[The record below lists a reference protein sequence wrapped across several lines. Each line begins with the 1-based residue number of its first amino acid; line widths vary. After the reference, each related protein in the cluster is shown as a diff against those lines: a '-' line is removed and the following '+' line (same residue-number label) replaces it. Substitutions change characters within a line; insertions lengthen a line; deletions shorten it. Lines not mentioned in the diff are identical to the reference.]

1 MLRFN
6 VQIDQINMF
15 YSFFFNEIK
24 VLETS
29 SQFANECISCNI
41 LIKIKLN
48 VNILFSSRTR
58 N

>member
-1 MLRFN
+1 MLHFN
-6 VQIDQINMF
+6 VQIEQINMF
-15 YSFFFNEIK
+15 YSFFNEIK

>member
-1 MLRFN
+1 MLHFN
-6 VQIDQINMF
+6 MQIEQINMF
-15 YSFFFNEIK
+15 YSFFNEIK